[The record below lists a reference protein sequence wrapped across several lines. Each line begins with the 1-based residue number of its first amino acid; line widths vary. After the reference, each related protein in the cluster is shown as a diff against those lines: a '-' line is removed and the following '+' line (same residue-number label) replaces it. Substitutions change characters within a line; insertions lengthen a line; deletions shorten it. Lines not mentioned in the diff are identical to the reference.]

1 MYFCPNQLSIDMDFF
16 YDLPQMT
23 QVYVL
28 IAWGIFCVLA
38 VFFWAFRIALKAQRE
53 REREWEEDVTINITI
68 EDASDSSHSPTT
80 VPEKQQQPVT
90 PKVPRDY
97 TWKNYLMLLLFILV
111 FGSLIYQLFF

>member
-1 MYFCPNQLSIDMDFF
+1 MDFF

-38 VFFWAFRIALKAQRE
+38 VFFWVFRIAVKAQRE
-53 REREWEEDVTINITI
+53 REREWKEGITINITI
-68 EDASDSSHSPTT
+68 EDASDSSDSPTV
-80 VPEKQQQPVT
+80 VPKEQQQPEA
-90 PKVPRDY
+90 PKVPRHY

-111 FGSLIYQLFF
+111 YGFLIYQLFF